1 MHRYGSKKQ
10 IKNSGVHMQDTI
22 IICLA
27 IEELFDSLETL
38 EKKCNFWGNLDPEI
52 PCFKESDNSTTE
64 NIKDQH

>member
-38 EKKCNFWGNLDPEI
+38 EKKCNFWGNLDPET
-52 PCFKESDNSTTE
+52 PCFKDSDYSTTE